1 MSTAVQE
8 SLLDFGDEAVPG
20 AVHPE
25 RMPLRSGA
33 WIDVQRGWLAGSAP
47 LFARLAETVPWRAE
61 RRRMYDRTVDV
72 PRLLCFY
79 GEREPLPDPALD
91 ACRDALNAHYAPE
104 PGARPEARAPAPGL
118 RREGASPRA
127 EARRRPARTEERGSE
142 ERATE
147 RRGSTG
153 RPQGA
158 RKRAGETEYERLT
171 DEGENTGLG
180 RAEASAGSTASA
192 GNTDRFVTAG
202 LCFYRDGR
210 DSVAWHGDT
219 IGRGATEDTMVAI
232 LSLGEA
238 RPLLLRPR
246 GGGSGETLRYVL
258 GHGDLLV
265 MGGSCQRTWEHAVP
279 KSARP
284 TGPRISVQFRP
295 RGVR

>member
-1 MSTAVQE
+1 MSAAVQE

-20 AVHPE
+20 AVRPE
-25 RMPLRSGA
+25 RVPLRSGA

-47 LFARLAETVPWRAE
+47 LFARLAEAVPWRAE

-104 PGARPEARAPAPGL
+104 LGA
-118 RREGASPRA
+118 RA
-127 EARRRPARTEERGSE
+127 EARRWPARTEEGRSE

-153 RPQGA
+153 RLQ
-158 RKRAGETEYERLT
+158 
-171 DEGENTGLG
+171 G
-180 RAEASAGSTASA
+180 RAEASAG
-192 GNTDRFVTAG
+192 NTERFVTAG